1 MPVEFIS
8 RLESLPALTTE
19 IQLVHMFQ
27 MTLEFV
33 FSLEA
38 KVTND
43 ANKLPLLM
51 VSLHVPG
58 QSTLGEEPSM
68 TGLTGIRQEMTVLVG
83 DMTLV
88 QQLRAEGSPTVFAV
102 NVKSRSCS
110 TKVSSFCV
118 RYVVKIGLCKQT
130 CQN

>member
-1 MPVEFIS
+1 MSVEFIS

-19 IQLVHMFQ
+19 IQLVHVLQ
-27 MTLEFV
+27 MNLEFV

-43 ANKLPLLM
+43 ANKLSLLM
-51 VSLHVPG
+51 VSLHVSG
-58 QSTLGEEPSM
+58 QSTLREEPSM
-68 TGLTGIRQEMTVLVG
+68 TGMAGKRQEMTVLVS
-83 DMTLV
+83 DMTFI

-102 NVKSRSCS
+102 YVESS

-118 RYVVKIGLCKQT
+118 RSVVKIGLCKQT